1 MACQQLK
8 RRAAN
13 GGPRRF
19 GVAPAQCRSL
29 YLMTTTPARGV
40 TQVLRTRAEL
50 REALAEVARPLGL
63 VPTMGWLHD
72 GHRSLMQRARAE
84 NVATIATI
92 FVNPRQF
99 NEAADYQRY
108 PRNEAR
114 DLGIVQDEGID
125 LVFAPSVEEIYP
137 PGFDTI
143 VTVGAVAEPLE
154 GAARP
159 GHFDGV
165 ATVVAILFDL
175 IGADRAYFG
184 QKDAQQVMV
193 IRQMARD
200 LAIPT
205 EVIACPTVREADG
218 LALSSRNVHL
228 TADERAAAPVLRRAL
243 LAGRARW
250 DRGERSAEV
259 IREAMQ
265 ETLAA
270 EPLAR
275 PDYLSV
281 ADGTTLDELERVDGP
296 ALLSLAV
303 RLGDTRLIDNEPIG

>member
-1 MACQQLK
+1 MTQTS
-8 RRAAN
+8 
-13 GGPRRF
+13 
-19 GVAPAQCRSL
+19 RS
-29 YLMTTTPARGV
+29 

-50 REALAEVARPLGL
+50 REALADVPRPLGL

-72 GHRSLMQRARAE
+72 GHRSLMARARAD
-84 NVATIATI
+84 NATTIASI

-108 PRNEAR
+108 PRNEIR
-114 DLGIVQDEGID
+114 DLTICEEEGLD
-125 LVFAPSVEEIYP
+125 FVFAPSVEEIYP
-137 PGFDTI
+137 PGFDTT
-143 VTVGAVAEPLE
+143 VSVGAVARPLE

-165 ATVVAILFDL
+165 ATVVAILFNL
-175 IGADRAYFG
+175 VGAERAYFG

-228 TADERAAAPVLRRAL
+228 TPDQRAAAPVLRRAL
-243 LAGRARW
+243 LAAR
-250 DRGERSAEV
+250 DRWVAGERSGDALRDAMWEV
-259 IREAMQ
+259 L
-265 ETLAA
+265 TA
-270 EPLAR
+270 EPSAT
-275 PDYLSV
+275 PAYVSV
-281 ADGTTLDELERVDGP
+281 ADGQTLAELERVPDGAP

-303 RLGDTRLIDNEPIG
+303 RFGPTRLIDNELLA

>member
-1 MACQQLK
+1 
-8 RRAAN
+8 
-13 GGPRRF
+13 
-19 GVAPAQCRSL
+19 
-29 YLMTTTPARGV
+29 MTTMPARDV
-40 TQVLRTRAEL
+40 TRVLRTRAEL
-50 REALAEVARPLGL
+50 REALAAVPRPVGL

-72 GHRSLMQRARAE
+72 GHRSLMARARDE
-84 NVATIATI
+84 NATTIATI

-114 DLGIVQDEGID
+114 DLAIVEEERID
-125 LVFAPSVEEIYP
+125 LVFAPPVEEVYP

-143 VTVGAVAEPLE
+143 VTVGAVARPLE

-165 ATVVAILFDL
+165 ATVVAILFNL
-175 IGADRAYFG
+175 VGAERAYFG

-200 LAIPT
+200 LAIAT
-205 EVIACPTVREADG
+205 EVIACPTVREPDG

-228 TADERAAAPVLRRAL
+228 APDERAAAPVLRRAL
-243 LAGRARW
+243 LAGRSCL
-250 DRGERSAEV
+250 DGGERSAER
-259 IREAMQ
+259 IREAMR
-265 ETLAA
+265 EELAR

-275 PDYLSV
+275 PDYVSV
-281 ADGTTLDELERVDGP
+281 ADGTTLDELELVDGP

-303 RLGDTRLIDNEPIG
+303 RLGETRLIDNEPIG

>member
-1 MACQQLK
+1 LTE
-8 RRAAN
+8 
-13 GGPRRF
+13 
-19 GVAPAQCRSL
+19 V
-29 YLMTTTPARGV
+29 V
-40 TQVLRTRAEL
+40 RTRDAL
-50 REALAEVARPLGL
+50 RDALARAERPVGL

-72 GHRSLMQRARAE
+72 GHRALMAQARAAD
-84 NVATIATI
+84 ATTVVSI

-99 NEAADYQRY
+99 NVADDFTKY

-114 DLGIVQDEGID
+114 DIAICESEGVD
-125 LVFAPSVEEIYP
+125 VVFAPDPSEIYP

-143 VTVGAVAEPLE
+143 VSVGAVSRPLE

-175 IGADRAYFG
+175 VGAEHAYFG

-200 LAIPT
+200 LAIAT
-205 EVIACPTVREADG
+205 QVIACPTVREPDG

-228 TADERAAAPVLRRAL
+228 SPVERAGAPVLRRAL
-243 LAGRARW
+243 LAARSRW
-250 DRGERSAEV
+250 EAGERSADAL
-259 IREAMQ
+259 RDAMW
-265 ETLAA
+265 ETLTA
-270 EPLAR
+270 EPLAA
-275 PDYLSV
+275 PEYVSV
-281 ADGTTLDELERVDGP
+281 ADGTTLAELDRVEGP

-303 RLGDTRLIDNEPIG
+303 RFGTTRLIDNEPLGDPPAAS